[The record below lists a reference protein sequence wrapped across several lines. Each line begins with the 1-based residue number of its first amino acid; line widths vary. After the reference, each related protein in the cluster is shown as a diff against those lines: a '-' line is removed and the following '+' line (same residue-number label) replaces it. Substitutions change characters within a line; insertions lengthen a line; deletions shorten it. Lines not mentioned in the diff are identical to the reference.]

1 MRRSW
6 GEGTIY
12 ERSDGRWAGCLRVA
26 GSRHW
31 VYGKSRKEV
40 ADRLRALQQQQGQG
54 LLTEPSRVTVA
65 EYLTQW
71 LEQTE
76 LTCKPSTIHGYQVV
90 VRCHLIPA
98 VGAIRLQKLAPPHL
112 AKLYQAKRQQG
123 LSPRRVAIIH
133 AVLHRALAEAVRWRL
148 VPRNVAADVRPPR
161 QDHEEPDM
169 WSVAEVRRFISSAQA
184 SDSRY
189 APALVLTLCLGIR
202 AGELLGLRWEVVDLE
217 RKAVVIDRALT
228 WVGGKAVWG
237 TPKSKAGRRVL
248 ALPAPGHQAL
258 LAIRHQQA
266 QDRLRAGAD
275 WKDSDGRVVT
285 TSTGG
290 VPILN
295 RFKDTLGRLCEQAD
309 VPRLTVHQLR
319 HQCASLLFA
328 TGADVKQ
335 VQHHLGHSRASV
347 TLDIYGHLLAESN
360 QDMAR
365 RLERFLS

>member
-1 MRRSW
+1 
-6 GEGTIY
+6 
-12 ERSDGRWAGCLRVA
+12 
-26 GSRHW
+26 
-31 VYGKSRKEV
+31 
-40 ADRLRALQQQQGQG
+40 
-54 LLTEPSRVTVA
+54 
-65 EYLTQW
+65 
-71 LEQTE
+71 
-76 LTCKPSTIHGYQVV
+76 
-90 VRCHLIPA
+90 
-98 VGAIRLQKLAPPHL
+98 
-112 AKLYQAKRQQG
+112 
-123 LSPRRVAIIH
+123 
-133 AVLHRALAEAVRWRL
+133 
-148 VPRNVAADVRPPR
+148 
-161 QDHEEPDM
+161 M